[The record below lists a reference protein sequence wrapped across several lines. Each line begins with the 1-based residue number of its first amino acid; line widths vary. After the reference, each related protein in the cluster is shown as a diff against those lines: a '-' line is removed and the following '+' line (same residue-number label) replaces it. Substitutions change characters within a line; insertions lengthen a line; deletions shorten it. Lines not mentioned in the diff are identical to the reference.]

1 MVQKSEY
8 EPRFNT
14 SILEEEVLSK
24 PITRRGFI
32 RAAVGSMAAGVI
44 VTGCGESVKS
54 SEGSQDADLSV
65 IDEDTLD
72 ATSNVGSEGESYF
85 DPETL
90 KWISEEEWEEKYGST
105 GEGVE
110 ANPTRPDAGL
120 SVIDEDT
127 LDVNNGVGV
136 ENESHLGLEGSEEV
150 SEEEQRKWEEWYNSV
165 NEPREMDLTHP
176 ADFYDDRRDPQCTRA
191 LAEGERGDLRRGFTA
206 YVSEVSSP
214 REYIGLWAENLD
226 GWLNAGCTP
235 EEVEPYLALDGDEI
249 AQAAA
254 EQDYLQSMHEKYDFE
269 IYKAMT
275 GDNSMSYAMFDIY
288 CSAHQGVLR
297 RYLSNARKNKNLRE
311 TAVVTVK
318 NHEITESLRGDVDYI
333 AMTDIQI
340 TNTVD
345 YDPSRAVYKIDGR
358 VGLKVSTEGSTITSS
373 LITDSDFDITKPFK
387 SLSKLS

>member
-8 EPRFNT
+8 EPKLNT
-14 SILEEEVLSK
+14 SILDEEVLSK
-24 PITRRGFI
+24 PTTRRGFI

-44 VTGCGESVKS
+44 VTGCGESVKP
-54 SEGSQDADLSV
+54 SEGSQDTDLSV

-72 ATSNVGSEGESYF
+72 ATDSIG
-85 DPETL
+85 
-90 KWISEEEWEEKYGST
+90 SEEEVYFDLETFEEISKEEWEAKYGST
-105 GEGVE
+105 
-110 ANPTRPDAGL
+110 
-120 SVIDEDT
+120 DEP
-127 LDVNNGVGV
+127 LKVKPV
-136 ENESHLGLEGSEEV
+136 
-150 SEEEQRKWEEWYNSV
+150 
-165 NEPREMDLTHP
+165 EMDLTHP
-176 ADFYDDRRDPQCTRA
+176 ADLYDNRRDPQYTRE
-191 LAEGERGDLRRGFTA
+191 LAEGERGDLRRGFTTYA
-206 YVSEVSSP
+206 TEVSSP
-214 REYIGLWAENLD
+214 REFIKLWAEDLD

-235 EEVEPYLALDGDEI
+235 EEVEPYLALDGDGVT
-249 AQAAA
+249 QAEA
-254 EQDYLQSMHEKYDFE
+254 ERDYLQAMHEKYDFE

-358 VGLKVSTEGSTITSS
+358 VGLKVSTEGSTIISS
-373 LITDSDFDITKPFK
+373 LITDSDFDIIKPFK
-387 SLSKLS
+387 SLSQLS